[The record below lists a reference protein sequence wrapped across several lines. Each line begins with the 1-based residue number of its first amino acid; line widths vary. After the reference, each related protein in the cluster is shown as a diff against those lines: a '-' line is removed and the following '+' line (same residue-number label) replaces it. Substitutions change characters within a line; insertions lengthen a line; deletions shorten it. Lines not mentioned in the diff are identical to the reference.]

1 MDSIVESLLNFNN
14 MVWIVT
20 GPSSDVLDSSKSEII
35 LSKSH

>member
-1 MDSIVESLLNFNN
+1 MDSIIQSLLNFNN
-14 MVWIVT
+14 MIWIVM